1 MCVYVCIYMYV
12 YIYIVIGRYI
22 LYILSEIIGTQY
34 ILAFFFFCNLI
45 YNPFK
50 VRKYKF
56 VLTMGLLNNIL
67 NRDVSML
74 LILQPFLI
82 FLNESYFVSNSV
94 FMVFNVRLFPERQ
107 VVTKLNIHFR
117 ISIFRKAEKF

>member
-1 MCVYVCIYMYV
+1 
-12 YIYIVIGRYI
+12 
-22 LYILSEIIGTQY
+22 
-34 ILAFFFFCNLI
+34 
-45 YNPFK
+45 
-50 VRKYKF
+50 
-56 VLTMGLLNNIL
+56 MGLLNNIL

-74 LILQPFLI
+74 LILQSFLI

-117 ISIFRKAEKF
+117 TSIFRKAEKF

>member
-1 MCVYVCIYMYV
+1 
-12 YIYIVIGRYI
+12 
-22 LYILSEIIGTQY
+22 
-34 ILAFFFFCNLI
+34 
-45 YNPFK
+45 
-50 VRKYKF
+50 
-56 VLTMGLLNNIL
+56 MGLLNNIL